1 MSAPL
6 PTGTYALLHLR
17 ESTDHREAQER
28 AFAIL
33 RDVAPQAK
41 DDRAFRLAFASVVMG
56 RPIKSMALS
65 RMTLAAFDELADRLF
80 VLKQSPDTIES
91 LIADTLATLPA
102 PKMRPDPERLAKI
115 AADFDYS
122 AEIRKRLNWADADRL
137 AELCDLCR
145 AQGEP
150 PHARF
155 AEMARRLGITV
166 AEATRWLTTAR
177 LVPPLTRLEFPD
189 LSWSVFEIAAC
200 LYWAK
205 GFDPTPADVRERL
218 VLASD
223 SQWTAVGLTAHLA
236 PGKTP
241 ADDADVDDVALQV
254 LTEGFTESAKAKMRG
269 RLAYLKSVCVL
280 RLRRQAA

>member
-6 PTGTYALLHLR
+6 PTAAYTLLHLR

-33 RDVAPQAK
+33 HDVAPQAK
-41 DDRAFRLAFASVVMG
+41 DDRAFRLVFATVVMG
-56 RPIKSMALS
+56 RPVKSMALS
-65 RMTLAAFDELADRLF
+65 RMTLATFDELADRLF
-80 VLKQSPDTIES
+80 ALKRSPDTIES
-91 LIADTLATLPA
+91 LIAETLATLPA
-102 PKMRPDPERLAKI
+102 PKMRPDPERLAAI
-115 AADFDYS
+115 GGDFDYS
-122 AEIRKRLNWADADRL
+122 AEIRKRHNWADADRL

-145 AQGEP
+145 AQGET
-150 PHARF
+150 PHERF
-155 AEMARRLGITV
+155 AEMARRLGLTV

-189 LSWSVFEIAAC
+189 LSWDCFVIAAAI
-200 LYWAK
+200 YWPK
-205 GFDPTPADVRERL
+205 GHTPTPAEVRERL

-241 ADDADVDDVALQV
+241 TDDADVDDVAFQV

-269 RLAYLKSVCVL
+269 RLAYLKSVMVM
-280 RLRRQAA
+280 RLRKVAA